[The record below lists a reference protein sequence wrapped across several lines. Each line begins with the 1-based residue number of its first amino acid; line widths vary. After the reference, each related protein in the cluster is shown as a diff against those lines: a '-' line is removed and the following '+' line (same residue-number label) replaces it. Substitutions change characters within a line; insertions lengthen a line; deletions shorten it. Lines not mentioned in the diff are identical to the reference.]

1 MFENLSPT
9 SHNEL
14 FLIRAK
20 LWIKTPLF
28 IYLYGGHFENVSYMQ
43 LFYIIFGFLD
53 HESMGVDAKIV
64 SLSDLEAKILPK
76 T

>member
-1 MFENLSPT
+1 
-9 SHNEL
+9 
-14 FLIRAK
+14 
-20 LWIKTPLF
+20 
-28 IYLYGGHFENVSYMQ
+28 MQ
-43 LFYIIFGFLD
+43 LFDIICGFLD